1 MGPPWR
7 LATTSRAGAANAPAG
22 IIGGDVMKTMAV
34 LFGFAA
40 LLAGCASA
48 PPRQVDTDYVAGRTD
63 FPPDLGRYAPRVE
76 SEITMVYV
84 PVEVERA
91 CAGLDPEF
99 PFDSS
104 RVAMG
109 KRSLLVLSSCMK
121 SGPLAGR
128 VVRLVGR
135 ADVRGSDPYN
145 DRLGLQ
151 RAEAIKLFL
160 MKTGIPSERLL
171 TETRGKRDA
180 KSPPSDSDR
189 RVDFEI
195 AR

>member
-1 MGPPWR
+1 MR
-7 LATTSRAGAANAPAG
+7 
-22 IIGGDVMKTMAV
+22 TMAV
-34 LFGFAA
+34 LFGCVAF
-40 LLAGCASA
+40 LNGCASA
-48 PPRQVDTDYVAGRTD
+48 PPRQVETDYVVGRTD

-76 SEITMVYV
+76 SQIAMVYV

-91 CAGLDPEF
+91 CAGLDPLF

-104 RVAMG
+104 RVAVG

-121 SGPLAGR
+121 SGALAGR
-128 VVRLVGR
+128 VLRLVGR
-135 ADVRGSDPYN
+135 ADASGSDEYN

-151 RAEAIKLFL
+151 RAEAVKLFL
-160 MKTGIPSERLL
+160 VKTGIPSERLL

-180 KSPPSDSDR
+180 KSPPADSDR